1 MKAFLFLLVTAT
13 ATLAQPWQWQLVEPD
28 WRNPSG
34 LSQFSE
40 YYTQVVGDLTGD
52 GLAEITEVGTNL
64 AVNVQGPAG
73 HWNEVNVVG
82 GPAVPASY
90 HVTAQNLD
98 EDPAL
103 ELVLC
108 DVEGA
113 TVPRCFEISTPE
125 DPWEWIERPDLLEG
139 MIPIDLAYIRA
150 ITWGNFDHDDAEE
163 VALITN
169 VDNIGVALAIYER
182 ADAEQPWTENIVFS
196 IPFGSISFYTG
207 DFEHDGDT
215 DIGMGAIGVDGYE
228 GTVFFENTDDGLLW
242 HPLNESLV
250 CPGGGDLDG
259 DGEWE
264 FLYLNPCVVAP
275 YSSTD
280 GPMILEISSL
290 EDISVARDLRRFEN
304 IVGTLRGQ
312 DTSWVAGISSFYC
325 FSPWGSP
332 NTSRTDFRNI
342 RSDQEALF
350 SFDTYAFFFAS
361 MGDVNG
367 DGLQDML
374 AMHESVNGISWEDPG
389 WKILLN
395 IGSET
400 QDQFEIQTNPDFIV
414 DGREFEQEYTNP
426 RLGDIDGDG
435 RVELILYP
443 INTVFPGTLEIF
455 RLEQLTPT
463 EVFTRAYDLEV
474 GLPDS
479 IQQFE
484 VADLDGDGVSEILP
498 FIFDERFAY
507 FFRNGQWE
515 TYEGILPQ
523 ITGVVRGFADWDN
536 DGTTDIFTDEG
547 IYLNLTPTAADD
559 DQIPHPSS
567 FVLSAY
573 PNPFNAQTTIA
584 FDLPESGD
592 VSLKL
597 FDLLGREVATLL
609 NERMNA
615 GTHTINYSASELPS
629 GVYFAALEANGSQ
642 ATQKLLLLK

>member
-1 MKAFLFLLVTAT
+1 MKALLFLLVTAT
-13 ATLAQPWQWQLVEPD
+13 AALAQPWQWELVEPD

-52 GLAEITEVGTNL
+52 GLAEITEIGTNL

-139 MIPIDLAYIRA
+139 MIPIDFEYFRA

-163 VALITN
+163 CAVITTL
-169 VDNIGVALAIYER
+169 DIYETDLNIFER
-182 ADAEQPWTENIVFS
+182 ADSQQPWTL
-196 IPFGSISFYTG
+196 SISYSVPFSVTSLYAG
-207 DFEHDGDT
+207 DIEHDGDT
-215 DIGMGAIGVDGYE
+215 DIGLSVNGLDGYE
-228 GTVFFENTDDGLLW
+228 GTMFFENTEGGLMW
-242 HPLNESLV
+242 HNLLESLV
-250 CPGGGDLDG
+250 GSGGGDLDG

-264 FLYLNPCVVAP
+264 FLFLNTCTVPP

-280 GPMILEISSL
+280 GPFEMEVESL
-290 EDISVARDLRRFEN
+290 QQFNFARNLRRFEN
-304 IVGTLRGQ
+304 IVGNIRSADST
-312 DTSWVAGISSFYC
+312 WVAAMNNFYC
-325 FSPWGSP
+325 FSPWGGP
-332 NTSRTDFRNI
+332 NTTRTDVRDVHN
-342 RSDQEALF
+342 DQAALF
-350 SFDTYAFFFAS
+350 SYSSFAFFSPS

-367 DGLQDML
+367 DGLRDML
-374 AMHESVNGISWEDPG
+374 AMHESTSGISWEGYG

-395 IGSET
+395 VGNET
-400 QDQFEIQTNPDFIV
+400 FDNFAVQSAPDFIV
-414 DGREFEQEYTNP
+414 DGREFPDEFSNP
-426 RLGDIDGDG
+426 RLGDVDGDG
-435 RVELILYP
+435 RAELILYP
-443 INTVFPGTLEIF
+443 LNTVFPGTIEIF
-455 RLEQLTPT
+455 RMEQLTPT

-479 IQQFE
+479 IQMFE

-498 FIFDERFAY
+498 FIFGERFAY

-523 ITGVVRGFADWDN
+523 IDGVIRGFADWDN

-547 IYLNLTPTAADD
+547 IYLNLSPTAADEE
-559 DQIPHPSS
+559 QILNPSS

-573 PNPFNAQTTIA
+573 PNPFNAQTMIT
-584 FDLPESGD
+584 FDLPKAGD
-592 VSLKL
+592 VSLRI
-597 FDLLGREVATLL
+597 FDLLGREVQTLL
-609 NERMNA
+609 HERMSA
-615 GTHTINYSASELPS
+615 GTHTINYNASELPS
-629 GVYFAALEANGSQ
+629 GMFFAALTAGHHRTTE
-642 ATQKLLLLK
+642 KLLLLK